1 MWLYCAILIAL
12 SVPTDVHA
20 DRKQYGAERLKQLQQ
35 TDDEK
40 PRYHRIGTFTDTNER
55 TEEKKKVILVVKV
68 VKMCQKKLPCRPMIW
83 RQREGK
89 QTTQYELHNCSCG
102 KAKQI
107 AAAKAK
113 QQEQQEER
121 IRQERRKKEKLAREN
136 ECWEVKR
143 RARLRQVALQNQIER
158 IRYQHIRSIQHYRR
172 CRHSC
177 CRNYRYRYGH

>member
-1 MWLYCAILIAL
+1 MGLCYVIVMILSA
-12 SVPTDVHA
+12 PTDVHA
-20 DRKQYGAERLKQLQQ
+20 DRKRYGVERLKQLQQ

-55 TEEKKKVILVVKV
+55 TKEKKKVVLIVKV
-68 VKMCQKKLPCRPMIW
+68 VKACQKKICNPLIW
-83 RQREGK
+83 RQRENGR
-89 QTTQYELHNCSCG
+89 TVQYEIHNCSCDR
-102 KAKQI
+102 AKQI

-113 QQEQQEER
+113 QREQQEEWV
-121 IRQERRKKEKLAREN
+121 RQERPKKEKLAREN
-136 ECWEVKR
+136 ERWEVKR

-158 IRYQHIRSIQHYRR
+158 IRYQHIRSIQHHGR